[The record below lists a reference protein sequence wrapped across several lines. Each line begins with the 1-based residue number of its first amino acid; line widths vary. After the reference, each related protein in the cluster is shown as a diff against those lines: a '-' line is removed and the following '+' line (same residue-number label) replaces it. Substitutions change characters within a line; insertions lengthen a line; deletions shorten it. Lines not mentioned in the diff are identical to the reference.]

1 MQINEHSPL
10 ALTVKQFCTQFSI
23 SRTTFYEEVKAR
35 RLEVRKI
42 GHKSIVLTAEAQRW
56 LASLPNSAAREQR
69 ARSPR

>member
-1 MQINEHSPL
+1 MQINEAPPL

-42 GHKSIVLTAEAQRW
+42 GHKSIVLTAEAERW
-56 LASLPNSAAREQR
+56 LTSLPSSTTPKQR
-69 ARSPR
+69 AGASR